1 VRLRHLRQAGSRV
14 APLPHVLSRALGLVL
29 GLAGLAGC
37 GGAIRVAPHDIPNVA
52 PGRLVATTD
61 GGGEVIPDRIEGTLV
76 LREDAGR
83 LMVRPEDDAPQAVW
97 VPDGARPWA
106 EAAGWAELE
115 QVEVAGSVEAG
126 VAAPG
131 TARSSPLGRVGGP
144 SAAPATPPPP
154 GSVLWIRDQRGRL
167 VEVPL
172 AAVDHLDL
180 ESTQPL
186 SSTTKVLL
194 IAGGIVA
201 VGAVAAIA
209 VATAPPPRAH
219 SSGNFGQLR

>member
-1 VRLRHLRQAGSRV
+1 VGSCI
-14 APLPHVLSRALGLVL
+14 APLLHVLSRVLGLVL

-52 PGRLVATTD
+52 PGRLVTTTD

-97 VPDGARPWA
+97 VPEAGRPWA
-106 EAAGWAELE
+106 EAAGWAALE
-115 QVEVAGSVEAG
+115 PLEVAGTVEAG
-126 VAAPG
+126 VASPG
-131 TARSSPLGRVGGP
+131 TARTSPLGRVGGP
-144 SAAPATPPPP
+144 NAAPATLPPP

-172 AAVDHLDL
+172 ASVEHLEV

-201 VGAVAAIA
+201 VGAVVAIA
-209 VATAPPPRAH
+209 VATAPHREH
-219 SSGNFGQLR
+219 SGGTFGQLR